1 MVDRLLNYQP
11 IRPSGKIEGG
21 VSKKQNISKDKIQ
34 NVNFS
39 DILSNKLQNTTNVKF
54 SSHAETR
61 IKARNIKF
69 TSEDMKNIE
78 RAVNDAGKKGA
89 RESLLIMKDMALI
102 VSVKNKTVITAI
114 DKKNMKNNVFTNID
128 SAVII

>member
-1 MVDRLLNYQP
+1 MVDRLLSYQP

-21 VSKKQNISKDKIQ
+21 VSKKQNINKDKAQ

-54 SSHAETR
+54 SLHAETR

-69 TSEDMKNIE
+69 TPEDMKSIE
-78 RAVNDAGKKGA
+78 RAVGDAEKKGA